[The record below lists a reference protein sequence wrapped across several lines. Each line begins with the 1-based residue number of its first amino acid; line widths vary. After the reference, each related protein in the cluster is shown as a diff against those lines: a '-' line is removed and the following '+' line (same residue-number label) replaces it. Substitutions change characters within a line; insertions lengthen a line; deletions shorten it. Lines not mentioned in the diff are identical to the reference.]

1 MTTSLAASRRAAIS
15 PQCLSI
21 SPLIPLSQDFLVA
34 MLDVAATDPEAVSVW
49 AWHIEKTGADDSP
62 IYLFDE
68 REWDTRRP
76 EAVPPKL
83 RLDIYALTR
92 GLYKCFLPQYQ
103 ISIAFRQQVLRWL
116 FERDERTMR
125 LMPRVVDQIVQLAL
139 FDQVIY

>member
-1 MTTSLAASRRAAIS
+1 MHNTSFAQNRAGVAH
-15 PQCLSI
+15 QRLSI
-21 SPLIPLSQDFLVA
+21 SPMMPLSQDFLVA
-34 MLDVAATDPEAVSVW
+34 MLDVAATDPQAVSVW
-49 AWHIEKTGADDSP
+49 AWNIEKTGPDDSP

-83 RLDIYALTR
+83 RLDIYAMTR
-92 GLYKCFLPQYQ
+92 GLYKCFMPQYQ

-116 FERDERTMR
+116 FERDERAMR
-125 LMPRVVDQIVQLAL
+125 LMPKVVDQIVQLAL